1 MERVK
6 PGSDYAELLF
16 SFAAA
21 TLDCGS
27 RRVELVRYE
36 YTFTYEYIMTRE
48 SELFSELR
56 QLATEQRNPD
66 SERIDTASVREILE
80 IINSED
86 HLVPEA
92 VRRELPYI
100 EQATHLVV
108 KGLRGGG
115 RLIYAGAGTS
125 GRLGILD
132 ASECPPTFGT
142 PDGLVRGL
150 IAGGLPAVLKSLE
163 GAEDLGEN

>member
-1 MERVK
+1 
-6 PGSDYAELLF
+6 
-16 SFAAA
+16 
-21 TLDCGS
+21 
-27 RRVELVRYE
+27 
-36 YTFTYEYIMTRE
+36 MTRE
-48 SELFSELR
+48 SELFSELKR
-56 QLATEQRNPD
+56 LATEQRNPA
-66 SERIDTASVREILE
+66 SVRIDTAPVREILE

-100 EQATHLVV
+100 EEAVHLIVQAF
-108 KGLRGGG
+108 RSGG

-142 PDGLVRGL
+142 PDSMIQGL
-150 IAGGLPAVLKSLE
+150 IAGGL
-163 GAEDLGEN
+163 